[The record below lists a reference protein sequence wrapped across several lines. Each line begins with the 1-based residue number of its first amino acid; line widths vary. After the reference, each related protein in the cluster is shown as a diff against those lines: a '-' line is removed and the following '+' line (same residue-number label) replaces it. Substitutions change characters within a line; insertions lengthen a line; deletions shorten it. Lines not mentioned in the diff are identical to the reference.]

1 MPKMCEGCEAKLA
14 SFGTP
19 TERVKRWCAAC
30 AKAHGAVS
38 MLKRK
43 MCEGCE
49 GKGCDRRGGRGV
61 QATYIVPEWETYIHT
76 NLSRVRQCCRRYN
89 PIKWFILLGF
99 A

>member
-30 AKAHGAVS
+30 AKAHGAVGLS
-38 MLKRK
+38 KAK

-49 GKGCDRRGGRGV
+49 AKRASFG
-61 QATYIVPEWETYIHT
+61 TPTE
-76 NLSRVRQCCRRYN
+76 RVTRYVSAH
-89 PIKWFILLGF
+89 GH
-99 A
+99 